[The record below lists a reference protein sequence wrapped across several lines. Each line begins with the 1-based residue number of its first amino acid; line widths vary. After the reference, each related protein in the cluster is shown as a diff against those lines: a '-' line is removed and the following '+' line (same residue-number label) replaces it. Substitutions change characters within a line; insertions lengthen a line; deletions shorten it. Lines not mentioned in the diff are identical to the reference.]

1 MYWPS
6 PNRSMPVSA
15 DPTQSLTAPSGSARA
30 EVVPTSQRTSH
41 PREEKSESASRA
53 RRLFST
59 PGAPQMTVPD
69 ESRSDTADSI
79 SRNSSER
86 PVSGHRKRT
95 H

>member
-41 PREEKSESASRA
+41 PREEKSERFAGEAALPHAGRA
-53 RRLFST
+53 PDDDPRRIT
-59 PGAPQMTVPD
+59 G
-69 ESRSDTADSI
+69 
-79 SRNSSER
+79 
-86 PVSGHRKRT
+86 
-95 H
+95 